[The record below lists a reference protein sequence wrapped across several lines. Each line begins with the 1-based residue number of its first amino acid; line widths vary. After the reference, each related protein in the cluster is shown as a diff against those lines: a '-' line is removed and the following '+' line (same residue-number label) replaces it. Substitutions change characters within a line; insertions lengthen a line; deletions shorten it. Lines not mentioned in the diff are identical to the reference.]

1 MNVVSGT
8 LQPLNGHRYTIR
20 SMAEE
25 WRVSLVIDGRGG
37 TVKGSHYRDL
47 LRHRLGD
54 DVTVSA
60 AKMRIFLYT
69 GSAKAA
75 EEAGQTALAVLE
87 EQSHLAE
94 LRLERWDGEEWRDP
108 EEWQDPEEPAGHED
122 KPGPGRLQSTAT
134 ALLKGAAGAA
144 MRGDF

>member
-1 MNVVSGT
+1 
-8 LQPLNGHRYTIR
+8 
-20 SMAEE
+20 MAEE

-37 TVKGSHYRDL
+37 TVRGPYYRDL

-60 AKMRIFLYT
+60 EKMHIFLYT

-75 EEAGQTALAVLE
+75 EEAGQAALAVLE

-94 LRLERWDGEEWRDP
+94 FRLERWDGEEWRDP
-108 EEWQDPEEPAGHED
+108 EEPAGHEG
-122 KPGPGRLQSTAT
+122 KPGPGRLRSTAT
-134 ALLKGAAGAA
+134 ALLRGAAGAA

>member
-8 LQPLNGHRYTIR
+8 LQPLNGHRYTIP
-20 SMAEE
+20 SMTEE

-60 AKMRIFLYT
+60 GKMHIFLYT

-94 LRLERWDGEEWRDP
+94 FRLERWDGEEWRDP
-108 EEWQDPEEPAGHED
+108 EEPTGHED
-122 KPGPGRLQSTAT
+122 KPEPGRLQSTAT
-134 ALLKGAAGAA
+134 ALLKGTAGAA
-144 MRGDF
+144 MWGDF

>member
-1 MNVVSGT
+1 
-8 LQPLNGHRYTIR
+8 
-20 SMAEE
+20 MAEE

-47 LRHRLGD
+47 LRRRLGD

-60 AKMRIFLYT
+60 GKMHIFLYT

-75 EEAGQTALAVLE
+75 EEAGQMALAVLE
-87 EQSHLAE
+87 EQSHLAKF
-94 LRLERWDGEEWRDP
+94 RLERWDGEEWRDP
-108 EEWQDPEEPAGHED
+108 EEPARHED
-122 KPGPGRLQSTAT
+122 KPEPGRLQSTAT

-144 MRGDF
+144 MWGDF

>member
-8 LQPLNGHRYTIR
+8 LQPLNGHRYTIP
-20 SMAEE
+20 SMTEE

-60 AKMRIFLYT
+60 GKMHIFLYT

-87 EQSHLAE
+87 EQSHRAE
-94 LRLERWDGEEWRDP
+94 FRLERWDGEEWRDP
-108 EEWQDPEEPAGHED
+108 EEPAGHED
-122 KPGPGRLQSTAT
+122 EPEPGRLQSTAT

-144 MRGDF
+144 MWGDF